1 MKDDSCGKKLENL
14 KFNRV
19 VSNVE
24 GGIGGMMSDVK
35 MMDDDS

>member
-1 MKDDSCGKKLENL
+1 MKDNNCRKKLEDL

-24 GGIGGMMSDVK
+24 GGIGV
-35 MMDDDS
+35 MDD